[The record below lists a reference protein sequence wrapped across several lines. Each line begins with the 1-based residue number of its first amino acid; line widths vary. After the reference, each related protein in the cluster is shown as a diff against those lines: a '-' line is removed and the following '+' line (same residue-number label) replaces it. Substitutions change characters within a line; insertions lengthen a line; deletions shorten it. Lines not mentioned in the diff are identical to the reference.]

1 MTEPKQNRTI
11 MLVSIDRGQT
21 DRLCYHERYRSIGAV
36 DCRRRT
42 ALNFHVVEVA
52 DRPVML
58 PSSFCCAVA
67 VAFYLQFF
75 DAVTEK
81 LGLFK
86 C

>member
-1 MTEPKQNRTI
+1 
-11 MLVSIDRGQT
+11 
-21 DRLCYHERYRSIGAV
+21 
-36 DCRRRT
+36 
-42 ALNFHVVEVA
+42 LNFHGVEVA

-81 LGLFK
+81 LGLFIIHLYSSRK
-86 C
+86 MTALKK